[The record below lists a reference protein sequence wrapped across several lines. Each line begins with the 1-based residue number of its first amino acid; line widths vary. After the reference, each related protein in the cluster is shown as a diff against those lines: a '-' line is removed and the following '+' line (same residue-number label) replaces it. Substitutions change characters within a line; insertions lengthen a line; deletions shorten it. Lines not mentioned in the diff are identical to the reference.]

1 MKEVSEYERGGRP
14 VTPVNLLLLI
24 SELEGSSQHLKYMGF
39 DDDEE
44 TINEIKKRFYKLYFE
59 LKRSLRQTQ
68 V

>member
-1 MKEVSEYERGGRP
+1 VKEVSEYDRGGRP

-39 DDDEE
+39 NDDEE

>member
-1 MKEVSEYERGGRP
+1 MKEVSEYDRGGRP

-39 DDDEE
+39 NDDEE
-44 TINEIKKRFYKLYFE
+44 TINEIKKRFYKLYFD

>member
-39 DDDEE
+39 NDDEE
-44 TINEIKKRFYKLYFE
+44 TINEIKKRIYRLYFD

>member
-1 MKEVSEYERGGRP
+1 MKEVSEYDRGGRP

-39 DDDEE
+39 NDDEE

>member
-1 MKEVSEYERGGRP
+1 MKEVSEYDRGGRP

-39 DDDEE
+39 NDDEE
-44 TINEIKKRFYKLYFE
+44 TINEIKKRFYRIYFD
-59 LKRSLRQTQ
+59 LKRSIRQTQ

>member
-1 MKEVSEYERGGRP
+1 MKEVSEYDRGGRP

-44 TINEIKKRFYKLYFE
+44 TINEIKKRFYRIYFD

>member
-1 MKEVSEYERGGRP
+1 MKEGSEYERGGRP

>member
-1 MKEVSEYERGGRP
+1 VKEVSEYDRGGRP

-39 DDDEE
+39 NDDEE

-59 LKRSLRQTQ
+59 LKRSLRQAQ

>member
-59 LKRSLRQTQ
+59 LKRSLRQT
-68 V
+68 

>member
-1 MKEVSEYERGGRP
+1 VKEVSEYDRGGRP

-39 DDDEE
+39 NDDEE
-44 TINEIKKRFYKLYFE
+44 TINEIKKRFYKLYFD

>member
-1 MKEVSEYERGGRP
+1 VKEVSEYERGGRP

>member
-1 MKEVSEYERGGRP
+1 VKEASEYERGGRP

-44 TINEIKKRFYKLYFE
+44 TINEIKKRVYRLYFD
-59 LKRSLRQTQ
+59 LKRSLRQT
-68 V
+68 

>member
-1 MKEVSEYERGGRP
+1 MKEVSEYDRGGRP

-39 DDDEE
+39 NDDEE
-44 TINEIKKRFYKLYFE
+44 TINEIKKRFYRIYFD

>member
-39 DDDEE
+39 GDDEE

-59 LKRSLRQTQ
+59 LKRSLRQT
-68 V
+68 

>member
-1 MKEVSEYERGGRP
+1 VKEVSEYDRGGRP

-39 DDDEE
+39 NDDEE
-44 TINEIKKRFYKLYFE
+44 TINEIKKRFYRIYFD

>member
-1 MKEVSEYERGGRP
+1 VKEVSEYDRGGRP

-44 TINEIKKRFYKLYFE
+44 TINEIKKRFYRIYFD